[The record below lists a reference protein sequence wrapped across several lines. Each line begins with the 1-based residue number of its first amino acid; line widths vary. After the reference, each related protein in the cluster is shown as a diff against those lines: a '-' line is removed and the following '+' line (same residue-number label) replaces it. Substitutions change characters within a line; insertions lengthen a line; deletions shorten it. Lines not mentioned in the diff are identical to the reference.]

1 MSVTRHLHSL
11 QRPILATTMRCMA
24 AFVHAF
30 AMYCRHE
37 GVWKMKLVSGTRS
50 FTERRIPSLRLTDH
64 ISGNAKSDAII
75 GFFQGTSSSDC
86 SQCNPSSAEW
96 AVAWLSE
103 GIRRVYIYIYT
114 VFQWR
119 YGLTQFLCCKQ
130 KRGKNGA
137 LTFLQR
143 KTPAAS
149 LWPRSDALDK
159 LQKAIDLRFVM
170 RSFLGKRTRSCLCQK
185 GGSRARH

>member
-103 GIRRVYIYIYT
+103 GIRRVYIYIYGVPVEVWT
-114 VFQWR
+114 HTIS
-119 YGLTQFLCCKQ
+119 L
-130 KRGKNGA
+130 
-137 LTFLQR
+137 LQAKER
-143 KTPAAS
+143 EKWGPYLPAAKDTS
-149 LWPRSDALDK
+149 S
-159 LQKAIDLRFVM
+159 
-170 RSFLGKRTRSCLCQK
+170 
-185 GGSRARH
+185 